1 MRLRSD
7 LLLLL
12 TAIIWGFAF
21 VSQRLGM
28 EYVGPFTFNAVRFAI
43 GSLVLLP
50 FVWLL
55 DRQRGR
61 EERPIMPWRGRALLR
76 GGAAAGAVLFSA
88 ATLQQMGLAHTTAGK
103 GGFITSLYVV
113 LVPLLGLAIG
123 FRATAATWM
132 GAVLAAI
139 GLYFLTMQGNF
150 RMQWGDL
157 LVLMG
162 AFLWAAHILLLGRLS
177 PGSDPVKLALV
188 QFITCAALSAVAALL
203 LESTNAAN
211 LRLAMGAILFAG
223 ILSVGVGYTLQVVAQ
238 RHAPPADVA
247 IILSLEAVF
256 AVLGGWLLLGEQL
269 GPRGLFGCALM
280 LAGILISQREVGQE
294 SRGAG
299 EQGSR
304 GQEKRPPASD
314 QRLTTNDH

>member
-28 EYVGPFTFNAVRFAI
+28 EHVGPFTFNAVRFVI
-43 GSLVLLP
+43 GGLVLLP
-50 FVWLL
+50 FIWLL

-61 EERPIMPWRGRALLR
+61 EGRPLVPWRSRTLLR

-88 ATLQQMGLAHTTAGK
+88 ATLQQMGLAYTTAGK

-123 FRATAATWM
+123 YRPTAATWI
-132 GAVLAAI
+132 GAILATV
-139 GLYFLTMQGNF
+139 GLYFLTMQGSF
-150 RMQWGDL
+150 HMQWGDL

-162 AFLWAAHILLLGRLS
+162 AFLWAAHMLLLGRLS
-177 PGSDPVKLALV
+177 PGADPVKLAFV
-188 QFITCAALSAVAALL
+188 QFMVCAALSAAALL
-203 LESTNAAN
+203 TETISAAD

-223 ILSVGVGYTLQVVAQ
+223 VLSVGVGYTLQVIAQ

-256 AVLGGWLLLGEQL
+256 AVVGGWLLLGEQL
-269 GPRGLFGCALM
+269 SPRGLLGCALM
-280 LAGILISQREVGQE
+280 LAGILISQREGIE
-294 SRGAG
+294 EPGSKGAG
-299 EQGSR
+299 EQGSI
-304 GQEKRPPASD
+304 QQA
-314 QRLTTNDH
+314 TND